1 MLNNKKISH
10 ALGVA
15 AVAALFGVSFAHA
28 QSGSADNSST
38 GSSAGASSASSSQ
51 SSSISKDDKDFME
64 DIAHANL
71 AEIATGKMAL
81 EKSQNEQVKQFAQ
94 KMIDDHTK
102 AEDEL
107 KQLADAKGVKLPTD
121 TDMVHKTKAATLK
134 PLSGNTFD
142 KQYVKHAGVG
152 DHENTH
158 KLLQKVQ
165 SKAKDPDL
173 KAYADKTIK
182 AVEEHLSMA
191 QQLEQQIVKK

>member
-1 MLNNKKISH
+1 MLNNKKISC
-10 ALGVA
+10 ALSVA
-15 AVAALFGVSFAHA
+15 AVAALLGASSVHA
-28 QSGSADNSST
+28 QSGSTNNASA
-38 GSSAGASSASSSQ
+38 GSSSAASSSK
-51 SSSISKDDKDFME
+51 SSVSKDDKDFME

-71 AEIATGKMAL
+71 AEVATGKMAL

-107 KQLADAKGVKLPTD
+107 KQLADAKGVKLPTEP
-121 TDMVHKTKAATLK
+121 DMVHKTKAATLK

>member
-1 MLNNKKISH
+1 MLNNKKISC
-10 ALGVA
+10 ALSVA
-15 AVAALFGVSFAHA
+15 AVAALFGVSSVYA
-28 QSGSADNSST
+28 QSGSADNT
-38 GSSAGASSASSSQ
+38 SAGSSSASSSK
-51 SSSISKDDKDFME
+51 SSSVSKDDKDFME

-107 KQLADAKGVKLPTD
+107 KQLADAKGVKLPTEP
-121 TDMVHKTKAATLK
+121 DMVHKTKAATLK

-158 KLLQKVQ
+158 KLLEKVQ

-182 AVEEHLSMA
+182 AVEAHLDMA
-191 QQLEQQIVKK
+191 KQLEQQIVKK